1 MAENFSRIE
10 DYINNKLSDTQKG
23 EFENELKNNQVLTEQ
38 YNFYKNIKK
47 QQAIELKPITYQK
60 KILPEINNINFTE
73 KKDKPNASGRAIVG
87 IIVIFIAL
95 SSYLFIT
102 NNSNENEIA
111 ILNAKKDSIEHAYQ
125 HVLSLASEHSNIE
138 VNTDNLKNEA
148 AKNLQKIIVEKE
160 KEIAILKKDS
170 EGAASLKEEIEVLKK
185 EIAKVKQEYYE
196 NAGNFADD
204 DKNKTSVDKDLLN
217 NLSVFTSGMNLVFK
231 WKNNTKY
238 KINFYTSDK
247 VLLHATSDYIN
258 ARWQIKKPEN
268 GFLLLNLTLV
278 EKGTQN
284 FF

>member
-217 NLSVFTSGMNLVFK
+217 NLSVFTSGM
-231 WKNNTKY
+231 
-238 KINFYTSDK
+238 
-247 VLLHATSDYIN
+247 
-258 ARWQIKKPEN
+258 P
-268 GFLLLNLTLV
+268 G
-278 EKGTQN
+278 
-284 FF
+284 